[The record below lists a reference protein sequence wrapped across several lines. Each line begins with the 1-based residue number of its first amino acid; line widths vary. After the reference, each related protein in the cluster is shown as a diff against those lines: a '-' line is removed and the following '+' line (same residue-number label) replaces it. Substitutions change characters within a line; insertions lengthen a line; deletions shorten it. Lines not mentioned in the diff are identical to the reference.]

1 MEEKIEVVELKE
13 GEEFPITLTA
23 AATTA
28 AIEAMSAEG
37 YDESYG
43 LRIGVRGGGCSGLQ
57 YVLDFENERRFGDF
71 IFAVNGL
78 KIFLDP
84 ASATHLEGTVIDYI
98 TELMNTGFK
107 FNNPAVSRTCGCGSS
122 FS

>member
-1 MEEKIEVVELKE
+1 MTEKVEVIELTEEEEL
-13 GEEFPITLTA
+13 PITLTS
-23 AATTA
+23 AATSA

-57 YVLDFENERRFGDF
+57 YVLDFENQKRFGDF
-71 IFAVNGL
+71 IFAINGL

-84 ASATHLEGTVIDYI
+84 ASATHLEGTVIDYV

-107 FNNPAVSRTCGCGSS
+107 FNNPSVSRTCGCGSS